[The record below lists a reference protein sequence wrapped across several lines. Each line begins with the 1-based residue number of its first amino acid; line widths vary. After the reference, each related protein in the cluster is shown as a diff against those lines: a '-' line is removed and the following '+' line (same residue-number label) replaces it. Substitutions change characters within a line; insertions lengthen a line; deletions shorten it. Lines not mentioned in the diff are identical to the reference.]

1 MKRRNC
7 RPDRR
12 RIKSLRSYTFEEAAR
27 DLGVHRNT
35 VRHWVKA
42 GLQVIR
48 DKRPYLIV
56 GGDLAEFLT
65 QRREARRQPCQP
77 GQMYCLKCRKPQE
90 PAGRMAD
97 FEASSATAGALVGI
111 CPACQRLMYRRVSVA
126 RLSEA
131 AGALDVRTRQAQ
143 PRIEDTANPDVS
155 CHLPHEV

>member
-1 MKRRNC
+1 MKRRNR

-42 GLQVIR
+42 GLPVIN
-48 DKRPYLIV
+48 DKRPHLII

-65 QRREARRQPCQP
+65 RRREARRRPCQQ
-77 GQMYCLKCRKPQE
+77 GQMYCLKCRKPQD

-97 FEASSATAGALVGI
+97 FVASSPTAGALVGI
-111 CPACQRLMYRRVSVA
+111 CPTCSRLMYRRVSVA

-131 AGALDVRTRQAQ
+131 AGALDVQIRQ
-143 PRIEDTANPDVS
+143 P
-155 CHLPHEV
+155 